1 MSKVDLKYGDLVIRT
16 IQSVDATIKIGTIG
30 IFLYSESIVNYV
42 IYNGKKS
49 FWYKGLFKK
58 LQ

>member
-30 IFLYSESIVNYV
+30 IFLYSEGIINH
-42 IYNGKKS
+42 IIFNGKKS
-49 FWYKGLFKK
+49 FWYKRLFKK
-58 LQ
+58 L